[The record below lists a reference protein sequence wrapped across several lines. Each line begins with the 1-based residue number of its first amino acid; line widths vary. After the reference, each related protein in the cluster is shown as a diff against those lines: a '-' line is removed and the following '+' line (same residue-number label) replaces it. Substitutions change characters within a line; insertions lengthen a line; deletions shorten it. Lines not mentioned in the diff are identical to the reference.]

1 MRISLLLFFVFV
13 SYSFCLGQST
23 YTEDNEDGTYSVGV
37 RDENG
42 YKSGEWTKYYTSG
55 KVFIIADYVNDT
67 LQGTVT
73 SYYKNGR
80 KQAENDYIGGKL
92 NGISKQYDIKGT
104 PIREISYKENLIFGN
119 CKYYEEGILDNER
132 YYKNGVID
140 GPCKDY
146 RKGKLYM
153 EYVRHASG
161 RISNQVCYDVKTGK
175 KRNCGFL

>member
-1 MRISLLLFFVFV
+1 MRIYLLLFFLMS
-13 SYSFCLGQST
+13 SYNLCLGQST

-42 YKSGEWTKYYTSG
+42 YKTGEWKKYYSSG
-55 KVFIIADYVNDT
+55 KVFIVATYVNDT
-67 LQGTVT
+67 LDGKVT
-73 SYYKNGR
+73 SFYKNGR
-80 KQAENDYIGGKL
+80 KQAENDYIAGKL
-92 NGISKQYDIKGT
+92 NGVSKQFDIKGT

-132 YYKNGVID
+132 YYKNGVVD

-153 EYVRHASG
+153 EYVQHPSG
-161 RISNQVCYDVKTGK
+161 RISNQVCYDIKTGK